1 MHAANRIV
9 EKIERIPELF
19 LFCPEKGTNAR
30 KVFLSRSSCYNTLQ
44 CYIVNGKERK
54 FGKYLK
60 VEEGTEWERTWTKI
74 LKWNRQRQA
83 NDRIAS
89 PSAMGAWREGRCLIK
104 FVHAVHLPLLFL
116 SFLAR
121 DLLENHLKG
130 RVYLGSSLNRCL
142 YLYRLRVG
150 FNESPNTGSVDSSY
164 PRNSFAT
171 CSLFHSNNLGFDIEH
186 LSLV

>member
-1 MHAANRIV
+1 M
-9 EKIERIPELF
+9 L
-19 LFCPEKGTNAR
+19 C
-30 KVFLSRSSCYNTLQ
+30 
-44 CYIVNGKERK
+44 NGKERK

-60 VEEGTEWERTWTKI
+60 MEEGTEWERTWTKI

-130 RVYLGSSLNRCL
+130 PVYLGSSLNRCL